1 MVTTAKRKKEGE
13 FSSHAI
19 NDAIPANGVTA
30 FGVICHFNSATPK
43 SGVNDGSEKK
53 FSRTRQEFSIALF
66 IIRDPSLNA
75 GFRDVA
81 RRRKFGS
88 IAAKV
93 APQGSNKFL
102 LLLGGKGIGSLLDF
116 PKQSHSE

>member
-19 NDAIPANGVTA
+19 NDAIPANGATA
-30 FGVICHFNSATPK
+30 FGVICHFSSAVPK

-53 FSRTRQEFSIALF
+53 SSRTRQEFSIAFF
-66 IIRDPSLNA
+66 IIRDPSLY
-75 GFRDVA
+75 GGYRDVA